1 MWSST
6 KLPHLSSSSM
16 VNLMLTSTPQAAPYN
31 SLFWGI
37 WLGKLPCQG
46 VGYIFMVMLEINET
60 HLLGADLS
68 PNAVTPPKPSLVTN
82 NPVWI
87 WAQAFGKCIT
97 LWKIIWKLY
106 TTELIQKK
114 EYISFE
120 EDLDWN
126 ILEKWIAIGR
136 KERSKRERKG
146 KKNVGNPSTLG
157 CKKRKQN

>member
-6 KLPHLSSSSM
+6 KLPRGFPICVALPWWIWCSHPLHRQ
-16 VNLMLTSTPQAAPYN
+16 LHTILY
-31 SLFWGI
+31 FGGI

-68 PNAVTPPKPSLVTN
+68 LNAVTPPKPSLVTN

-87 WAQAFGKCIT
+87 WAQALRKCIT
-97 LWKIIWKLY
+97 LWQIIWKLY

-120 EDLDWN
+120 EDLDRN
-126 ILEKWIAIGR
+126 ISEKWIAIGR
-136 KERSKRERKG
+136 KERSNGERKG
-146 KKNVGNPSTLG
+146 KKKCRQSFHTWM
-157 CKKRKQN
+157 